1 MAASNEQLCGLILV
15 NSGWLMQPS
24 QPCASLST
32 QLAKPRPHYLSPL
45 DAFSPT
51 LHSLGLDD
59 HIFMKSP
66 VFAFLHDVNEDLTG
80 LGEVV
85 AVALLA
91 VWTVH

>member
-45 DAFSPT
+45 DAFSET
-51 LHSLGLDD
+51 AYNMEQLLDW
-59 HIFMKSP
+59 
-66 VFAFLHDVNEDLTG
+66 V
-80 LGEVV
+80 
-85 AVALLA
+85 LLPSEEKQHCPSFSQQ
-91 VWTVH
+91 V